1 MGRTQTFHTNDVVQ
15 SARDVFWDKGFEG
28 ASLPDLEAA
37 TGLSRSSLY
46 HAFAS
51 KRGLFDAAVQD
62 YLDTIIRPRLRVLI
76 TEPIPADATQA
87 YITGLMQAVDALP
100 DDSPRRGC
108 LLVNSTGLAS
118 HDDALRRV
126 IESYRAELASSV
138 EQALRSRYTDAA
150 AETIALRA
158 RLVTSL
164 SVSALV
170 VARTNRG
177 EAVAI
182 LQGALDLLNSWD

>member
-1 MGRTQTFHTNDVVQ
+1 MGRTQTFRTSEVVHA
-15 SARDVFWDKGFEG
+15 ARDVFWDKGFDG

-76 TEPIPADATQA
+76 TEPIPADAAQRYFA
-87 YITGLMQAVDALP
+87 GLMQAIDTLP

-108 LLVNSTGLAS
+108 LLVNSTGIAS
-118 HDDALRRV
+118 HDDALRAV
-126 IESYRAELASSV
+126 IEDYRAELTGAM
-138 EQALRSRYTDAA
+138 EQALRNRFTDAP
-150 AETIALRA
+150 AETIAERA
-158 RLVTSL
+158 RLLTSL

-170 VARTNRG
+170 IARINRR
-177 EAVAI
+177 EAVAT
-182 LQGALDLLNSWD
+182 LQGALDLLDTWA